1 MLIEFQPDGIFYQ
14 YLSEDEQTI
23 NFAGFKHF
31 ITIYFD
37 AELPANLTQQLFLSF
52 VQKVPIATTKSSSE
66 RRGSM
71 LEEAISSM
79 RLAFHDNLCTLGE
92 KLERLTTSRE
102 NLRSLSTKEQP
113 SDINAFL

>member
-1 MLIEFQPDGIFYQ
+1 
-14 YLSEDEQTI
+14 
-23 NFAGFKHF
+23 
-31 ITIYFD
+31 
-37 AELPANLTQQLFLSF
+37 
-52 VQKVPIATTKSSSE
+52 
-66 RRGSM
+66 M

-113 SDINAFL
+113 SDQRIPLKPLVCYLSLLEGAPPEDKLECKLDLIMY